1 MPESP
6 APLWTRGYVLA
17 CLANVLMFFN
27 VHLLLST
34 VAGYVVAR
42 FTVGDAVGGAAAA
55 VFIIGTVVARVLA
68 GPLIERFG
76 PRVLLLIAFAAFVV
90 APLLYWASGAV
101 WMLLVV
107 RTLHGLTF
115 GVGST
120 VIAGAAVSRIPRTRM
135 AEGTT
140 HYSSSTLIGVA
151 AGPVVGLALAG
162 SDAGFGPI
170 AVTASVVSAAGL
182 AVAVLLPPVSRLRQA
197 TEPSSGGPVGH
208 GSPQEVHRPGWAR
221 FVEPGALPSAVMG
234 TLYSIGYA
242 AIVTFLAQLAA
253 ERGFGA
259 AASAFFLVYAGA
271 VLITR
276 LFTGRLMDRTGP
288 NVVMVPGFV
297 LFAVALALLSVAQS
311 WPVLLASAVLVA
323 LGYGQLQSAGQT
335 ISVIQVPP
343 ARAGMG
349 AATYFLGIDVGMGL
363 GPILAGVLAQWLGVG
378 PMYLLLAAFMVML
391 LPVYWLVQ
399 GRQLRRPDTPAP
411 PETNPEK

>member
-1 MPESP
+1 MPDQTP
-6 APLWTRGYVLA
+6 PLWTRGYVLA
-17 CLANVLMFFN
+17 CLANILIFFN

-42 FTVGDAVGGAAAA
+42 FAVGDAMGGTAAA
-55 VFIIGTVVARVLA
+55 VFIIGTVVARLLA

-90 APLLYWASGAV
+90 APLLYWASGSV
-101 WMLLVV
+101 WMLLAV
-107 RTLHGLTF
+107 RTLHGMTF

-151 AGPVVGLALAG
+151 TGPVVGLALAG
-162 SDAGFGPI
+162 VDTGFGPI
-170 AVTASVVSAAGL
+170 AVTASLASAAGL
-182 AVAVLLPPVSRLRQA
+182 AVAFILPPVSGPRAA
-197 TEPSSGGPVGH
+197 TGPSSGDAVPG
-208 GSPQEVHRPGWAR
+208 QEAPRPRWAR

-242 AIVTFLAQLAA
+242 AIVTFLATLAA

-259 AASAFFLVYAGA
+259 AGSAFFLVYAGT
-271 VLITR
+271 VLISR
-276 LFTGRLMDRTGP
+276 LVTGRLMDRASP

-297 LFAVALALLSVAQS
+297 IFAAALALLAVAQS
-311 WPVLLASAVLVA
+311 WPVLLGSAVLLA

-335 ISVIQVPP
+335 ISVIQVPA

-349 AATYFLGIDVGMGL
+349 ASTYFLGIDVGMGL

-378 PMYLLLAAFMVML
+378 PMYLVLAVFVLAL
-391 LPVYWLVQ
+391 LPVYWLAQ
-399 GRQLRRPDTPAP
+399 GRQLRRPPDPAP
-411 PETNPEK
+411 TDTTSEST